1 MTKPDISPQRW
12 TPPRVPTKPRYLPMP
27 NLEIHPV
34 PGSGPEHVL
43 PAPDGHLLTGL
54 ADGRIISYDPE
65 TRRHTLVVDTGGRP
79 LGLGWHP
86 DGSLLICDTARG
98 LLRHHPDGALQTL
111 ATGYGGKPST
121 FCSNVAAA
129 ADGTIYFSHSSTKFN
144 EANWTGDLFEHRPT
158 GQLFRLS
165 PDGALDL
172 MLDQLAFANGV
183 ILAPD
188 QSFVLVAET
197 TGYDLLRVEL
207 TGDRQGAV
215 SRFGDALP
223 GFPDNITAGSDGNIW
238 VALPAPR
245 VKSMDFLLPRNP
257 LWRKAIWA
265 LPDRLRPQPAPTSAV
280 RVLDSRGDIVYD
292 FHGTYHGFA
301 NPTAVCQVEDKAWMA
316 GLFYKALASFDLPEP
331 SGQL

>member
-129 ADGTIYFSHSSTKFN
+129 ADGTIYFSHSSGKFT

-197 TGYDLLRVEL
+197 TGYDHSPHQQVRCAYSTLAAISCTTS
-207 TGDRQGAV
+207 TGPTMASPTPPRFAR
-215 SRFGDALP
+215 SRTRP
-223 GFPDNITAGSDGNIW
+223 GWPGCSTRR
-238 VALPAPR
+238 LPASTCR
-245 VKSMDFLLPRNP
+245 NHLANFRYALTLRLPAR
-257 LWRKAIWA
+257 
-265 LPDRLRPQPAPTSAV
+265 
-280 RVLDSRGDIVYD
+280 
-292 FHGTYHGFA
+292 
-301 NPTAVCQVEDKAWMA
+301 
-316 GLFYKALASFDLPEP
+316 
-331 SGQL
+331 